1 MKNIILSIKN
11 INKKFG
17 NVTALDDF
25 NLDIIEGE
33 FVTILGPSG
42 CGKTTLL
49 RIIAGLE
56 TPDTGSVILDNENIS
71 NYPPEKRNVNTIFQN
86 YALFPHMN
94 VYDNIA
100 YGLKINK
107 ISKQDIKRKVE
118 NVLDLVQ
125 LNGYEKRKIHQ
136 LSGGQKQRVAIAR
149 ALVLNPK
156 VLLLD
161 EPLGALDR
169 KLRLSMQEELKKMQT
184 ASGTTFLYITH
195 DQEEALNL
203 SDRIVLM
210 NNSKIEQI
218 GTPFDIYNYPE
229 NLFVSEFIGVSNI
242 LKGTVDE
249 ENVCFE
255 LFSTKLNVTNH
266 SNVYAVVRPENIILS
281 DLGIISTVVKQS
293 INGGIIVTELELNS
307 GKRIIMHGFDT
318 PVLSVGDSVKIT
330 VKNDVRYIYE

>member
-1 MKNIILSIKN
+1 MVKKEYVYLGNAILSVKN

-17 NVTALDDF
+17 SVIALQDF
-25 NLDIIEGE
+25 NLDINEGE
-33 FVTILGPSG
+33 FITILGPSG

-118 NVLDLVQ
+118 NVLNLVQ

-169 KLRLSMQEELKKMQT
+169 KLRLSMQDELKKMQT

-195 DQEEALNL
+195 FLLCNPSYETTQRFSNRINNL
-203 SDRIVLM
+203 YR
-210 NNSKIEQI
+210 
-218 GTPFDIYNYPE
+218 PIY
-229 NLFVSEFIGVSNI
+229 
-242 LKGTVDE
+242 
-249 ENVCFE
+249 
-255 LFSTKLNVTNH
+255 
-266 SNVYAVVRPENIILS
+266 
-281 DLGIISTVVKQS
+281 S
-293 INGGIIVTELELNS
+293 I
-307 GKRIIMHGFDT
+307 
-318 PVLSVGDSVKIT
+318 
-330 VKNDVRYIYE
+330 